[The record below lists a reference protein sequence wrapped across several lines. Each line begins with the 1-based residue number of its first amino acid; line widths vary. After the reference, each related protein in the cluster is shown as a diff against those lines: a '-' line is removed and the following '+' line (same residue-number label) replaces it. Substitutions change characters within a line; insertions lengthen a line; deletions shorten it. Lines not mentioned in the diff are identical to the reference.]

1 MESGRNLT
9 TRKTVSDHILITEE
23 RVENKT
29 LMRSEIFSVSV
40 GESVRTSHT
49 VNKPEK
55 FQDAALFLRL
65 GLPSTLIRHQ
75 NGAFLKRSVFHCQR
89 KTFWKAR
96 FLKSTMQYI
105 KYEIQFFIGI
115 SRHWEESWKY
125 DTQRSIFDEIRG
137 VWIADVTL
145 SRVLD
150 IPFQSKQKIR
160 CKRRSEIV
168 KIYAS

>member
-1 MESGRNLT
+1 MESGRTLT
-9 TRKTVSDHILITEE
+9 TRKTVPDHIPNTEE
-23 RVENKT
+23 RVDNKR
-29 LMRSEIFSVSV
+29 LMRSGIFSVSA

-75 NGAFLKRSVFHCQR
+75 NGAFLKRWVFHCQR
-89 KTFWKAR
+89 KTFWKGR

-105 KYEIQFFIGI
+105 KHETQFFIG
-115 SRHWEESWKY
+115 KY
-125 DTQRSIFDEIRG
+125 DAQRSIFDEIRG